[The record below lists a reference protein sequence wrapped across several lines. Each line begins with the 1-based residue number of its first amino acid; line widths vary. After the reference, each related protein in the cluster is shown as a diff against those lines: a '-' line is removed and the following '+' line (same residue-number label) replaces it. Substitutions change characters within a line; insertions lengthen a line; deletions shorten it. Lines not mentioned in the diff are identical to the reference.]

1 MVLVN
6 SFFVLTIVVLIAI
19 GLVPFAQLV
28 SADHISVEVS
38 IPSGKERQCAET
50 NSCYSPSSLTIDVGS
65 TITWKN
71 EDQSRHTITAGD
83 LLESAYNVGLQ
94 FPNGFDSPLLDIGN
108 TWSHTFDTPGE
119 YPYFSKAKPWMI
131 GVIIVKTDLTAPEE
145 VIVEE
150 GEPSPEKVMVE
161 EDEPSPEK
169 VMVEEDET
177 SSEEVMVEEETL
189 STSEPLDSIIFIDP
203 LLFSEVTEGEPVI
216 LTGQL
221 TTIDLT
227 PIPGEEVYVEYMD
240 SEGNIFFS
248 YESTDLDGEFFA
260 EIYFYISG
268 ESTFYVEFEGSAEFN
283 GTSDF
288 IVSDITVISESGTQ
302 TQELSEP
309 ESGGG
314 IELPSIELPSIE
326 LPSIELPGGGGGCL
340 IATAAYDSELAP
352 QVQQLRELR
361 DSTLLSTSSGSTFME
376 SFNQFYYLFSP
387 TIADWER
394 QNPIFKEA
402 VKLAITPLLTT
413 LSILNYVDID
423 SDAEMLGYG
432 ISIILLNVGTY
443 FLIPAFLILKI
454 RSKIKF

>member
-94 FPNGFDSPLLDIGN
+94 FPNGFDSHLLDIGN

-150 GEPSPEKVMVE
+150 SEPSPEKVMVE

-169 VMVEEDET
+169 
-177 SSEEVMVEEETL
+177 VMVEEETL

-203 LLFSEVTEGEPVI
+203 LLYSEVTEGEPVI

-268 ESTFYVEFEGSAEFN
+268 ESTFYVEFEGSADFN

-288 IVSDITVISESGTQ
+288 IVSDITFMSESAPLM
-302 TQELSEP
+302 EKPAEP
-309 ESGGG
+309 ESGGGIELPGIELPG

-361 DSTLLSTSSGSTFME
+361 DNTLLSTSSGSTFME

-423 SDAEMLGYG
+423 SESEMLGYG
-432 ISIILLNVGTY
+432 IGVILLNIGTY

-454 RSKIKF
+454 RGTIKF